1 MTTVNCPCDDFVHP
15 APLSI
20 DAGLSVLPRQI
31 ATFATF
37 RHAMLRAL
45 PTQPA
50 LAEWRAR
57 GDQDLGVMLLE
68 MWAYVCDVVAF
79 YDETIAHESYLR
91 TARLTPSV
99 RKLVALLGYRPRP
112 AVAARARLAV
122 AAGGRLPLVLPAGTA
137 FRSSSFGS
145 EPPQVFELDA
155 DTRVHPLLNGWSLA
169 PVRPAT
175 IAAGTTQLWLA
186 PDSAKVQRGDRLLL
200 LTTGESSP
208 PVFTAQAVTAITGS
222 DGHKYK
228 QVALSAAIPSA
239 RPVATTRLLR
249 PTASV
254 AIWSNPS
261 DTTTPLTAT
270 ATSIVLSTVV
280 PQIKANTWVIATGP
294 LGASA
299 LLVTSALQSTRR
311 LAAGTSYGSGSSAVT
326 SPVISVSVTVLTV
339 SPHWPASVGTDAA
352 QSSIEY
358 NLQDAGILTMPV
370 KPRIAPGD
378 PLHLVPPIEAPPD
391 GSQPGAFLIAD
402 ADGSSLE
409 LSGGVDFTAR
419 TLNPA
424 QGSGFGAPLDPPA
437 TVYANVAAVTRGETV
452 PSEVLGTGDGSIANQ
467 TFKLK
472 KKPLTYISAPTG
484 ADASGVQSTL
494 TIWVRDIA
502 WREVPSLFGVA
513 PDAQI
518 YVVRQD
524 DDGESWVTFGDGVR
538 GARLPTGA
546 SVVARYRFGGGAAS
560 PPAGGIIQLARPVKG
575 LTAVRNPVPAAG
587 GADREPASQVR
598 VYAPRSALLFG
609 RAVSIKDMEALAA
622 GQPGVQAVQAQW
634 AWDAQMQQP
643 GVQIWYIGP
652 AGIAAA
658 LTQSLRSATAPS
670 TPITASPAAA
680 IPATLVVDL
689 RVDRRYQIALVQAA
703 VIARLTAAGTGLL
716 SPEQIGIGAPLFR
729 SRILAEALAV
739 EGASTL
745 GGLLWQ
751 GTWFTEFGVTPGDGA
766 WFQVS
771 LTVNATEDQD
781 G

>member
-1 MTTVNCPCDDFVHP
+1 MTTINCPCDDFVHP
-15 APLSI
+15 APLAI
-20 DAGLSVLPRQI
+20 DAGLSVIPRQI
-31 ATFATF
+31 ATFAEF

-45 PTQPA
+45 PTKPA

-99 RKLVALLGYRPRP
+99 RKLVGLLGYRPRP

-122 AAGGRLPLVLPAGTA
+122 TADGRLPLVVPAGTA
-137 FRSSSFGS
+137 FRSSAFGS

-169 PVRPAT
+169 PVRPDL
-175 IAAGTTQLWLA
+175 IAAGATQLLLA
-186 PDSAKVQRGDRLLL
+186 PDSAKVKLGDRLLPL
-200 LTTGESSP
+200 AFGAFP
-208 PVFTAQAVTAITGS
+208 FGVFTAQAVSAITGS
-222 DGHKYK
+222 DGNKYK
-228 QVALSAAIPSA
+228 QVTLTPAIGFAMSAAN
-239 RPVATTRLLR
+239 TRLVR

-261 DTTTPLTAT
+261 DTSSPLTVT
-270 ATSIVLSTVV
+270 ATSIALSTVV

-294 LGASA
+294 SGATA
-299 LLVTSALQSTRR
+299 LFVTSALQSTRR
-311 LAAGTSYGSGSSAVT
+311 LAAGTTVGSGASAVT
-326 SPVISVSVTVLTV
+326 SPEIRVPVTLLSF
-339 SPHWPASVGTDAA
+339 SPPWPASMGTSAA
-352 QSSIEY
+352 QISIEY
-358 NLQDAGILTMPV
+358 NLQDAGTITTLV
-370 KPRIAPGD
+370 KPRIDPGD
-378 PLHLVPPIEAPPD
+378 PLRLQPPIEAPPD
-391 GSQPGAFLIAD
+391 GTQPGTFLIAD

-409 LSGGVDFTAR
+409 MAGGVDFAAR

-424 QGSGFGAPLDPPA
+424 QGSGLTAPLDPPA

-452 PSEVLGTGDGSIANQ
+452 PSEALGIGDGSLANQ

-472 KKPLTYISAPTG
+472 KKPLTYVSAPTTS
-484 ADASGVQSTL
+484 DAAGVQSTL

-502 WREVPSLFGVA
+502 WREVPSFFGVA
-513 PDAQI
+513 PDAEI

-538 GARLPTGA
+538 GARLPAGA

-598 VYAPRSALLFG
+598 IYAPRSALLFG

-658 LTQSLRSATAPS
+658 LTQSLRAATAPS
-670 TPITASPAAA
+670 TPITASPAVA

-751 GTWFTEFGVTPGDGA
+751 GASFTEFGVLPGDGA